1 MFDSFVNNLL
11 LVGVRELVFER
22 IEKYVYMFSVVALIC
37 IYKIVNMWRF
47 VLVGNMFIM
56 IYTLIRA
63 YCFIK
68 GKCLE
73 LPQGCPI

>member
-11 LVGVRELVFER
+11 LVGVKELVFER

-47 VLVGNMFIM
+47 V
-56 IYTLIRA
+56 
-63 YCFIK
+63 
-68 GKCLE
+68 
-73 LPQGCPI
+73 